1 MKRNLIYDVGLHLGE
16 DSEFYL
22 KKGFDVV
29 AVEASPD
36 NAAKAANRLKAYVDS
51 GRLTIVNKAINRDE
65 APVAFFVS
73 DRSIWG
79 TTDPSTAS
87 RNRHLGSSIREIAV
101 PGVPFGRLLQQY
113 GVPYYMKVDIEGADT
128 LCLEGLMASAD
139 RPKYVSIESTKASF
153 DDLVA
158 EFSLL
163 QRLGYRKYK
172 VVAQHRIEEQR
183 LPKTAREGQFVD
195 HVFEEGSS
203 GAFGR
208 ELPGEWMSLEQAL
221 KVYMR
226 IFRKYRI
233 VGDYGWLSSFSV
245 IREALN
251 RRRDRRDRQVASA
264 APRKTLP
271 RRLLRNI
278 EARLRP
284 GWYDTHA
291 MLQE

>member
-1 MKRNLIYDVGLHLGE
+1 MKRNLIFDVGLHLGE

-29 AVEASPD
+29 AVEASPA
-36 NAAKAANRLKAYVDS
+36 NAVKAAKRLKGYVDS
-51 GRLTIVNKAINRDE
+51 GRLTIVNKAITSDE
-65 APVAFFVS
+65 GPVAFFVS

-79 TTDPSTAS
+79 TTDPNTAE
-87 RNRHLGSSIREIAV
+87 RNRHLGSSISEITV
-101 PGVPFGRLLQQY
+101 PGVPFHRLLEQY
-113 GVPYYMKVDIEGADT
+113 GVPYYMKIDIEGADT

-139 RPKYVSIESTKASF
+139 RPKYVSIESSKTSF
-153 DDLVA
+153 DDLVN

-172 VVAQHRIEEQR
+172 VVPQHRIDEER

-203 GAFGR
+203 GAFGQ

-226 IFRKYRI
+226 IFRKYRL
-233 VGDYGWLSSFSV
+233 VGDYGWLSSYGF

-251 RRRDRRDRQVASA
+251 RRRDRRVARA

-271 RRLLRNI
+271 RKLLRNI

-291 MLQE
+291 MREE